1 MTMIRAPFV
10 LLLCATLAACG
21 AEPADFGGF
30 DGDPDADTLVVT
42 PGTAPNYAWTL
53 GPADTLEVART
64 SDLSTVVWRA
74 VSVDMDGIISPVTH
88 GTPEPDRNI
97 TITTETSLTP
107 GVSYRARVV
116 RLEGSTVVTNTFT
129 VP

>member
-1 MTMIRAPFV
+1 MTRSHLG
-10 LLLCATLAACG
+10 LLALSTVALLACG
-21 AEPADFGGF
+21 AEPSESHDFEGPAD
-30 DGDPDADTLVVT
+30 PDTLVVT
-42 PGTAPNYAWTL
+42 PGVTPNYAWTL

-74 VSVDMDGIISPVTH
+74 VSVDMDGIISPVQHNTA
-88 GTPEPDRNI
+88 EPDRNI
-97 TITTETSLTP
+97 TITTETTLTP

-116 RLEGSTVVTNTFT
+116 RLEGSTVVTNTFV